1 MKYWFI
7 IYGSLPEEVGRKLW
21 DRVSPY
27 KANLTILFDKSYVYG
42 DADEPYMVEAISR
55 EVLKLGYKV
64 ERG

>member
-21 DRVSPY
+21 DIVSPY
-27 KANLTILFDKSYVYG
+27 KASLTILFDKTYVYG
-42 DADEPYMVEAISR
+42 DADEPYIVEAIFR
-55 EVLKLGYKV
+55 EILKLGYKV